1 MRILVC
7 GGGGFGD
14 NDREHVF
21 EALDKLH
28 RSYGVDEVLRGAGK
42 IGLDCLVR
50 DWRTSRSIPRER
62 VFFIR
67 WRNRLPDHGFRDA
80 KYSRDLEMFEA
91 LPDLVVLFE
100 TGLAASLMKLADAAE
115 IPIVVVEPSGH
126 QRIIGRGWGKFARNV
141 IASRKEK
148 TA

>member
-7 GGGGFGD
+7 GGSGFGD
-14 NDREHVF
+14 DNREHVF
-21 EALDKLH
+21 DTLDKLH
-28 RSYGVDEVLRGAGK
+28 RSYGVDEILRGAGK
-42 IGLDCLVR
+42 IGLDALVR

-91 LPDLVVLFE
+91 RPDLVVLFE
-100 TGLAASLMKLADAAE
+100 TGLAASLMRLADAAE
-115 IPIVVVEPSGH
+115 IPILVIEPDGTQRVV
-126 QRIIGRGWGKFARNV
+126 GRGWGKFARTIV
-141 IASRKEK
+141 ESQKEK
-148 TA
+148 V